1 MARRVKLSVAKK
13 AVDSTLRR
21 ILNYTAEI
29 IMSIILL
36 VIICIP
42 LAFVVPMWFQTIL
55 LGRPRTNVA
64 LDPVRWF
71 CLDGATWLTLLLGLV
86 SFALGYVYILRLKPG
101 ITSEDFDEE
110 LVEEY
115 EEEEVEEELETQNVG
130 EEEVEEELE
139 VDDLEEVI
147 SEIENEAEESL
158 EEELYE
164 DISSEVDDDIS
175 EDD

>member
-55 LGRPRTNVA
+55 LGRPRANVA

-71 CLDGATWLTLLLGLV
+71 GLDGATWITLLLGIV
-86 SFALGYVYILRLKPG
+86 SFVLGYVYILRLKPG
-101 ITSEDFDEE
+101 ITSEDSVEE

-115 EEEEVEEELETQNVG
+115 EEEEAEEEPEMEDVG
-130 EEEVEEELE
+130 EEEEPEME
-139 VDDLEEVI
+139 DGSEVI
-147 SEIENEAEESL
+147 TEIQNDTEESL
-158 EEELYE
+158 EEDL
-164 DISSEVDDDIS
+164 DDDVSTEVDDEINE
-175 EDD
+175 ED